1 MCHHSLGGAHGAGGA
16 HKGETY
22 FTQDG
27 VRKDLLE
34 CEGRG
39 ECGLQWRGVAVDSL
53 GGTAFSAQYSSVAGH
68 LISLHPDFI
77 ISKNGTNIMNLSWC
91 RKVSERQQ
99 HT

>member
-16 HKGETY
+16 HEGEIY

-34 CEGRG
+34 CEG
-39 ECGLQWRGVAVDSL
+39 RGVAVDSL

-68 LISLHPDFI
+68 LISLHPNFI